1 MNATLTYSCNTER
14 SYKINYKT
22 MCKNKESK
30 KTNGKFGNEF
40 KQREQEKTQALAIF
54 SAKSS

>member
-1 MNATLTYSCNTER
+1 
-14 SYKINYKT
+14 